1 LLLLSVEVLVP
12 IDPQLLLE
20 GFQMLIMNHRGQ
32 QSLSFARLD
41 TLSFNDRVR
50 VSATSVFALF
60 ASSFFMPTLGLL
72 EEGGENRGQR
82 NNKPNAEEGDRG
94 HAPESRIAGRTGLLS
109 NISEREH
116 KGHQSDNSECASKN
130 VKISSHTSASYFS
143 ACEDAQKSDE
153 ETISLSAIMKTAAIV
168 VLALSSVF
176 TSWNAAAQ
184 ATIKRIADAPD
195 VQQRVNQLIKM
206 DQAWGGEMTTPGMML
221 TMIEKSRSASGITYQ
236 LHAQG
241 APTGKDFVLLN
252 WTLGDAK
259 PKRLMFGVRVD
270 ASGTV
275 VCANAE
281 GPCKDIADN
290 EPLVMKFQTVAGEPV
305 RVGLMAA
312 DGSAKL
318 LDEEVPTPLRV
329 KDGACTLNA
338 VLLAP
343 DAEVVLFQGTG
354 FGAAESLN
362 VTSTFN
368 GKMWTDS
375 KRADATGD
383 FLVADLPKVDGA
395 RSGLVTVT
403 AKGTTCS
410 PSLTVPFGENQLAKK
425 NDDGADKPAVP
436 VVASVR

>member
-1 LLLLSVEVLVP
+1 
-12 IDPQLLLE
+12 
-20 GFQMLIMNHRGQ
+20 MLIMNHRGQ
-32 QSLSFARLD
+32 QSLSIARLN
-41 TLSFNDRVR
+41 TLSLNDRLR

-60 ASSFFMPTLGLL
+60 ASSFFVPTLRLL
-72 EEGGENRGQR
+72 EESGENARQGNNQR
-82 NNKPNAEEGDRG
+82 YAKETDCS
-94 HAPESRIAGRTGLLS
+94 HAPQSRIAWRTGLLR
-109 NISEREH
+109 NVGKREH
-116 KGHQSDNSECASKN
+116 KGHQGDYAECASKN
-130 VKISSHTSASYFS
+130 VEISSHTSSSYSS
-143 ACEDAQKSDE
+143 ARKDARKSDE
-153 ETISLSAIMKTAAIV
+153 ETNCLSAMMKTAAIV
-168 VLALSSVF
+168 ILALSGMLVCGH
-176 TSWNAAAQ
+176 AAAQ
-184 ATIKRIADAPD
+184 ATMKRIVDAPD

-221 TMIEKSRSASGITYQ
+221 TMIEKSRSASGISYQ

-241 APTGKDFVLLN
+241 APTGKDYVLLG
-252 WTLGDAK
+252 WTLGDTK
-259 PKRLMFGVRVD
+259 PKRLMFGIRVD
-270 ASGTV
+270 ANGTA

-281 GPCKDIADN
+281 GPCKDTPAN

-305 RVGLMAA
+305 RVGLLAS

-343 DAEVVLFQGTG
+343 NAEVVLFQGTG
-354 FGAAESLN
+354 FGSAESLN

-403 AKGTTCS
+403 AKGTSCS
-410 PSLTVPFGENQLAKK
+410 PSLTVPFGENQLALK
-425 NDDGADKPAVP
+425 NDDGAAAPPVP

>member
-1 LLLLSVEVLVP
+1 
-12 IDPQLLLE
+12 
-20 GFQMLIMNHRGQ
+20 MLIMNHRGQ
-32 QSLSFARLD
+32 QSLSIARLN
-41 TLSFNDRVR
+41 TLSLNDRLR

-60 ASSFFMPTLGLL
+60 ASSLFMPTLRLL
-72 EEGGENRGQR
+72 EESGENPGQG
-82 NNKPNAEEGDRG
+82 NNQSHAKETNRS
-94 HAPESRIAGRTGLLS
+94 HAPESRIPWRTGLLR
-109 NISEREH
+109 NIGKREH
-116 KGHQSDNSECASKN
+116 KGHQSDDAKCAGKN
-130 VKISSHTSASYFS
+130 VEISSHTSAFHFS
-143 ACEDAQKSDE
+143 ARKDAQKSDE
-153 ETISLSAIMKTAAIV
+153 ETNCLPSMMKTAAII
-168 VLALSSVF
+168 VLALSSMLACGQ
-176 TSWNAAAQ
+176 AAAQ
-184 ATIKRIADAPD
+184 ATMKRIVDAPD

-206 DQAWGGEMTTPGMML
+206 DQAWGGEMTSPGMML
-221 TMIEKSRSASGITYQ
+221 TMIEKSRSASGISYQ

-241 APTGKDFVLLN
+241 APAGKDYVLLG
-252 WTLGDAK
+252 WTLGDPK

-270 ASGTV
+270 ENGTA

-281 GPCKDIADN
+281 GPCKDTPVN
-290 EPLVMKFQTVAGEPV
+290 EPLVLKFQTVAGEPV
-305 RVGLMAA
+305 RVGLLAS

-343 DAEVVLFQGTG
+343 NAEVVLFQGTG
-354 FGAAESLN
+354 FGSAESLN

-403 AKGTTCS
+403 AKGSSCS
-410 PSLTVPFGENQLAKK
+410 PSLTVPFGENQLALK
-425 NDDGADKPAVP
+425 NVDETDKAAVP

>member
-1 LLLLSVEVLVP
+1 
-12 IDPQLLLE
+12 
-20 GFQMLIMNHRGQ
+20 MLMMNHRGQ
-32 QSLSFARLD
+32 QPLSFARLN
-41 TLSFNDRVR
+41 TLSLNDRLR

-60 ASSFFMPTLGLL
+60 ASSLFVPTLGLL
-72 EEGGENRGQR
+72 EKGGENSSQR
-82 NNKPNAEEGDRG
+82 HNQRHAEEGDRG
-94 HAPESRIAGRTGLLS
+94 HAPESRIAWRTGLLS
-109 NISEREH
+109 NVGEREY
-116 KGHQSDNSECASKN
+116 KGHQSDNAECASKN
-130 VKISSHTSASYFS
+130 VKITSHTSASYLS
-143 ACEDAQKSDE
+143 ACKDAQSSGDE
-153 ETISLSAIMKTAAIV
+153 TNCVSTLMKTAAIV
-168 VLALSSVF
+168 VLALSSMLACGK
-176 TSWNAAAQ
+176 AAGQ
-184 ATIKRIADAPD
+184 ASVKRIVDAPD

-221 TMIEKSRSASGITYQ
+221 TMIEKSRSASGISYQ
-236 LHAQG
+236 LHTQG
-241 APTGKDFVLLN
+241 APTGKDFVLLG
-252 WTLGDAK
+252 WTLGDPK
-259 PKRLMFGVRVD
+259 PKRLMFGVRID

-281 GPCKDIADN
+281 GPCKDTPEN
-290 EPLVMKFQTVAGEPV
+290 EPLVMKFQTAAGEPV
-305 RVGLMAA
+305 RLGLLAA

-343 DAEVVLFQGTG
+343 NAEVVLFQGTG

-403 AKGTTCS
+403 AKGTNCS
-410 PSLTVPFGENQLAKK
+410 PSLTVPFGENQLALKSG
-425 NDDGADKPAVP
+425 DGTDKPAVP